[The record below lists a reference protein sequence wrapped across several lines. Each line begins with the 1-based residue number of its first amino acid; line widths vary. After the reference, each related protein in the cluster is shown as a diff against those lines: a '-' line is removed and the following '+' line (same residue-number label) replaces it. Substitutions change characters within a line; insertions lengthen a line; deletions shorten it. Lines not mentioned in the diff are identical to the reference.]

1 MQDLREVSVY
11 DWKAVQS
18 VHAAMAHHPWVS
30 PHKPPT
36 LIRLTT
42 LT

>member
-1 MQDLREVSVY
+1 MQDLREVSGRSEGCVCSY
-11 DWKAVQS
+11 
-18 VHAAMAHHPWVS
+18 MAHHPWVS

>member
-1 MQDLREVSVY
+1 MQDLREVMD
-11 DWKAVQS
+11 DWKA

-30 PHKPPT
+30 THKPPT
-36 LIRLTT
+36 LICQTT